1 MNTIDLNEFDGEN
14 AFYHFTSRD
23 NYESIS
29 LNGLIPSIGDNANGI
44 EKHLKYSFQKETLV
58 FLEYVM
64 YGLTGSYIELVYIIQ
79 FLNIKTLLR
88 KKE

>member
-1 MNTIDLNEFDGEN
+1 MNTIDLNEFDGEK

-44 EKHLKYSFQKETLV
+44 EK
-58 FLEYVM
+58 
-64 YGLTGSYIELVYIIQ
+64 
-79 FLNIKTLLR
+79 NI
-88 KKE
+88 